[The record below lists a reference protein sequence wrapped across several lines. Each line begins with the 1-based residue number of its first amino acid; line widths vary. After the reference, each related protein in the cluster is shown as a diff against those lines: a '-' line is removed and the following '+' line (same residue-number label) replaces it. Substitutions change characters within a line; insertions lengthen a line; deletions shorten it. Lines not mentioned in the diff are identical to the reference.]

1 VPSTASEGLSH
12 HEHLPVL
19 GGEEPQG
26 TVEAV
31 VRLRR

>member
-1 VPSTASEGLSH
+1 VIEELSH
-12 HEHLPVL
+12 HVKLPVL

-31 VRLRR
+31 VRLRRNR